1 MDSILREIFT
11 EYNLVKLIGKY
22 NLPSIEIV
30 EENRRIMIVC
40 GLKLLM
46 LNTQLP
52 ELWDKIIK
60 REKFQMMSRIRRDLI
75 LDHRI
80 YW

>member
-1 MDSILREIFT
+1 MDSVLREIFT

-22 NLPSIEIV
+22 NLPFIEIV
-30 EENRRIMIVC
+30 EVNRSMIVC
-40 GLKLLM
+40 GFGMLM
-46 LNTQLP
+46 ETNIIN
-52 ELWDKIIK
+52 WDKIIK

>member
-1 MDSILREIFT
+1 MDWILREIFT

-30 EENRRIMIVC
+30 EVNRSMIVC
-40 GLKLLM
+40 GFGMLM
-46 LNTQLP
+46 ETNIIN
-52 ELWDKIIK
+52 WDKIIK
-60 REKFQMMSRIRRDLI
+60 REKFQMMSRISRDLI